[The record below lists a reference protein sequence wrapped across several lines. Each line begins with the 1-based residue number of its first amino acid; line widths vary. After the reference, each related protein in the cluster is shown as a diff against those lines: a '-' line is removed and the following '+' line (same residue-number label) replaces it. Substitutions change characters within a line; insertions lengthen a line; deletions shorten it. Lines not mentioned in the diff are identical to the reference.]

1 MENLKEAIKEPGR
14 LVLLAV
20 VSWLLTEGSS
30 LIVNRLGGQ
39 LSSETKMIVTGLLIS
54 TLRGVDA
61 YLHELG
67 KEMGNENLTKGLTRF

>member
-20 VSWLLTEGSS
+20 VSWLLTEGAT

-67 KEMGNENLTKGLTRF
+67 KEMSNENLTKGLTRF